1 MGVSWQTVSRMRRS
15 TVPSCDQST
24 VALPVVVDRRRSM
37 RLHGPLVLQ
46 FKARIAGRRLAPG
59 ARVPST
65 RDAARLLGV
74 SRTTVA
80 SAYE

>member
-1 MGVSWQTVSRMRRS
+1 MHT
-15 TVPSCDQST
+15 CDQST

-37 RLHGPLVLQ
+37 RLHGPLVLRC
-46 FKARIAGRRLAPG
+46 KARIAGRRLAPG

-65 RDAARLLGV
+65 RNAARRLGV
-74 SRTTVA
+74 SRTAVA